1 MVNCWTSTSTTVA
14 HHVLSPLP
22 FALFVPLRQELD
34 KLRAR
39 IQTLEDRS
47 KPAQAEPSSV
57 SASSP
62 EDNEDAQDGAGV
74 GEERETGSKEEKEG
88 AGDEELGTD
97 AGMQQ
102 REKAALVIQT
112 HWREHRN
119 RVGNTPQLCKRRC
132 SCEKYII

>member
-1 MVNCWTSTSTTVA
+1 MVNCWTSTSSTVA
-14 HHVLSPLP
+14 RHVLSPLP
-22 FALFVPLRQELD
+22 FALFVSLRQELD
-34 KLRAR
+34 QLRAR
-39 IQTLEDRS
+39 IQTLEDGS
-47 KPAQAEPSSV
+47 EPAHAEPSSA

-62 EDNEDAQDGAGV
+62 EDNEGAQDGAGV
-74 GEERETGSKEEKEG
+74 GEERETGSKEEEEG
-88 AGDEELGTD
+88 AGDEEMGTD
-97 AGMQQ
+97 AGMRE